1 MSVQPAELKK
11 GQKNERNRFWCKKMQ
26 SNFFLNTARWT
37 LILNTIR
44 GPPAD
49 PKYCQK
55 LEWSRHNSNFW
66 EKLNFNRRKQF
77 FCEKKCFIKKHMPE
91 PLHHAL
97 VACVS
102 RGFITI
108 YTGKYL
114 CIPIIMDA
122 GTFRKLGAKCNVLG
136 EQYLVYMPPEKLLGG
151 GVLTPVPPFCLFCTI
166 ISNKTYI
173 LDLYQNT
180 PRSKQLGQSKL
191 TDSTPMLLQ

>member
-1 MSVQPAELKK
+1 
-11 GQKNERNRFWCKKMQ
+11 
-26 SNFFLNTARWT
+26 
-37 LILNTIR
+37 
-44 GPPAD
+44 
-49 PKYCQK
+49 
-55 LEWSRHNSNFW
+55 
-66 EKLNFNRRKQF
+66 
-77 FCEKKCFIKKHMPE
+77 MPE

-114 CIPIIMDA
+114 CIPIITDA

-136 EQYLVYMPPEKLLGG
+136 DQYLVYMPPEKLLGG

-180 PRSKQLGQSKL
+180 PQVLPDRSFLVAGFDTHVTPISSSCGLFPDGIFVSFKINWWTTVTHGNERPLGGL
-191 TDSTPMLLQ
+191 